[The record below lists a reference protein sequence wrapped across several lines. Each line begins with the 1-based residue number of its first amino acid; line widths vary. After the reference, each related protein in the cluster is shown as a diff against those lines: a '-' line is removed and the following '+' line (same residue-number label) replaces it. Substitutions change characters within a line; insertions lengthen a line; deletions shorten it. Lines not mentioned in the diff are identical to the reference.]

1 MSSDFPKIVIMFFL
15 KSTSSDK
22 YSSYFPEIDK
32 ICPTSMTNNK
42 NFNKYNEKL

>member
-1 MSSDFPKIVIMFFL
+1 MFSDFPKIVRMFFL

-22 YSSYFPEIDK
+22 YSFYFPEIDK